1 MEIILLER
9 IEKLGQM
16 GDIVKVK
23 DGYARN
29 YLLPQKKAL
38 RATDAN
44 KSHYENKKAE
54 LEAVNLKLKDE
65 ALSVAKKIEGMQV
78 IVIRQA
84 GENGQLYGSVTPRD
98 ITNALREQGVKMDKN
113 QVNLDTTIKQL
124 GKFSVPL
131 KLHSE
136 VKINI
141 EVTVSRSKDQMDID
155 KLDGNT
161 EIEEDDNESDTKD
174 TSKTTKKTK
183 ESE

>member
-1 MEIILLER
+1 MEVILLER

-16 GDIVKVK
+16 GDVVRVK

-38 RATDAN
+38 RASDAN
-44 KSHYENKKAE
+44 KGHYENRKAE
-54 LEAVNLKLKDE
+54 LEAINLKLKDE
-65 ALSVAKKIEGMQV
+65 AVSVAKKIEGMQI

-98 ITNALREQGVKMDKN
+98 ITNALREEGVKMEKN
-113 QVNLDTTIKQL
+113 QVDLDTTIKQL

-136 VKINI
+136 VKVNI
-141 EVTVSRSKDQMDID
+141 DVTVSRSKDQMDIEE
-155 KLDGNT
+155 LDENSENKEENNENDT
-161 EIEEDDNESDTKD
+161 ETQDQNSEKS
-174 TSKTTKKTK
+174 K